1 MSQRVYDGFTELSG
15 GMDANSSPSLLQP
28 NQSAFLGNIS
38 LRGDFAGT
46 RPPFRQKILDFEN
59 ARTQTNW
66 AGVFQGAC
74 FYDALDD
81 ETQNSLIVSINGLT
95 FRIFLA
101 QNFLVEDITP
111 GPAELVT
118 SDFVV
123 PALHGSVTIDVTSET
138 AFTVGNVVKIDG
150 GSYTITALGA
160 DQLTVTYNG
169 GALNTGWIVTAATV
183 ITDNS
188 LNPIYASVAETVLT
202 TFIVPAPAAQVTISV
217 PSSTPFTMSEN
228 IIMDGGSYTVGTL
241 GTGFIICTYN
251 SGALHSTVGST
262 TPILDNTSA
271 PITYQLLETAI
282 YDFTVPALNLT
293 VTITVP
299 DYSAFTVN
307 QQIIIGGEHFTVT
320 AKPAPGEITIKFTGG
335 DYHGIIGIA
344 ITDTSSNQIYF
355 TDTNPPD
362 VLMTYWY
369 QGENY
374 AFGLCENQGTL
385 IFDGS
390 SLRRADQSQSELPSS
405 YVGVYAWGR
414 NWLAQVNGH
423 RFVAGDLVG
432 DPSGSPGRVYVDA
445 ILKMTENDLLNGGG
459 AFSIPANLGMI
470 TAMGVLSQLDSSL
483 GIGPV
488 LVGTVNSIF
497 SVQAPVDRTTWQNLT
512 YPIQSVALQGSGP
525 VGPRSMISVNSDSWF
540 RSLDGIRSLM
550 AARRDFQSN
559 LSNTPQSE
567 ELSPVFSADN
577 ESLLFYN
584 SIIPFDNR
592 IFTTISPYWTAYG
605 IAHKGLAVVNL
616 DTLSGMSSKN
626 PPVWEGIWTG
636 LNVLQILSGNI
647 DGTLH
652 CYAFVL
658 NASNGIDL
666 WEFVPEANKETFD
679 LNDTVSGGVET
690 LTSVP
695 IQSWVETRSMNFG
708 DPFQL
713 KKLIMGEL
721 YLDQI
726 SDNVS
731 VKIYFMPDQ
740 YPAWMPWT
748 TEPICANVSQC
759 SLDGTTC
766 SVFQPKQNQYT
777 ARLTIPRPPETCNT
791 ITGKPID
798 RGYEFQFRFEITG
811 SCRVRK
817 FKAHAVIEQDSKE
830 GECPPDSATCKTTSG
845 CPPQWF
851 TYNAYGI

>member
-66 AGVFQGAC
+66 AGVFQGGC
-74 FYDALDD
+74 FYEATND
-81 ETQNSLIVSINGLT
+81 ETLNSIIVSVSGRT
-95 FRIFLA
+95 FRIYVGSGFA
-101 QNFLVEDITP
+101 VKEITP
-111 GPAELVT
+111 GPAVLVT
-118 SDFVV
+118 
-123 PALHGSVTIDVTSET
+123 
-138 AFTVGNVVKIDG
+138 
-150 GSYTITALGA
+150 
-160 DQLTVTYNG
+160 
-169 GALNTGWIVTAATV
+169 
-183 ITDNS
+183 
-188 LNPIYASVAETVLT
+188 T
-202 TFIVPAPAAQVTISV
+202 T
-217 PSSTPFTMSEN
+217 
-228 IIMDGGSYTVGTL
+228 
-241 GTGFIICTYN
+241 
-251 SGALHSTVGST
+251 
-262 TPILDNTSA
+262 
-271 PITYQLLETAI
+271 
-282 YDFTVPALNLT
+282 FTVPALHAQVTAAVTSDVPFSVNQVLKINSGSYT
-293 VTITVP
+293 VNTITADQLVLT
-299 DYSAFTVN
+299 YNGSAANSTVVV
-307 QQIIIGGEHFTVT
+307 G
-320 AKPAPGEITIKFTGG
+320 TGILDSAG
-335 DYHGIIGIA
+335 
-344 ITDTSSNQIYF
+344 NQIYYN
-355 TDTNPPD
+355 DTNPSNG
-362 VLMTYWY
+362 LMVFWY

-432 DPSGSPGRVYVDA
+432 DPSGSPGLVYVDA

-559 LSNTPQSE
+559 LSNTLQSE

-666 WEFVPEANKETFD
+666 WEFVPEANEETFD

-731 VKIYFMPDQ
+731 VKIYFKPDQ